1 MMNRFGWILKM
12 AWRDSRRQRG
22 RLLLLVSSIV
32 LGIGAMVAIQ
42 SFGENLQQV
51 IKAESKELLG
61 ADLSLQSQY
70 PITDE
75 AIELLDS
82 LGIELSR
89 EISFGSMVRFMPEG
103 NTRLVNV
110 RAIEGNYPFYGE
122 ITTQPANL
130 TARMRSEAFAIAD
143 ETLMLQFNAKPG
155 DSAGIGSL
163 MLPIFGSALK
173 VPGQSGITGS
183 VAPPVF
189 MPYRLAEASGLLQK
203 GSRINYSVYG
213 KYPEGFDQS
222 IYETIIVPRIE
233 STEIRLR
240 DVAAQQ
246 ERTGQIYSDLTG
258 FLNLTAFVALL
269 LGCVGVASAVN
280 VYAREKVKAA
290 AMLRCL
296 GASGNESAAIFI
308 VQIVGVAVPAALIG
322 VVAGNVL
329 QWFLPSL
336 FAEFIPLEVAPS
348 FSFSSALAGFLT
360 GVVTAFLFA
369 LQPMSSIRNISPLET
384 LRTVAPSKKNRL
396 AAALI
401 YALIAICVFFF
412 AWFQS
417 GSLLQAVAFVIGL
430 VVSFSL
436 LTLFAFALMRT
447 VRRFFPSGASFVLRQ
462 GLSSLYRPNN
472 QTLVLMVTIGLGA
485 ALIST
490 LIISRDVLLNKVQLA
505 SAGSEQ
511 PNMVLF
517 DIQDHQLNSLAN
529 TIKAADMPVIATV
542 PVVNM
547 RLESIKGIPASV
559 LKKDSTSG
567 ISSRLITR
575 EYRVTYR
582 DSLSESETVEEGQWI
597 GRAEIKN
604 GPVPISLEKGLAEDM
619 RLAVGDELAFNV
631 QGAEMNCRVASIR
644 KVDFQRVEANF
655 LVVFPSGVLEK
666 APKFHV
672 LLTRFANPE
681 QSAAFQRET
690 ATAFPNVSIIDLKLI
705 IETLEDVTAKVGF
718 VVQFMALISMLTGF
732 LVLLASV
739 RSSRFQRIRESVLL
753 RTLGAGRKQVFGINA
768 VEYLILGSIASL
780 TGIIIAVIA
789 NIFIAK
795 FSFNA
800 MIWPSFT
807 PLALIYIAITVVTV
821 LIGMLNIRSVVRQSP
836 LEILRADNL

>member
-1 MMNRFGWILKM
+1 M
-12 AWRDSRRQRG
+12 AWRDSRRQQG

-42 SFGENLQQV
+42 SFGENLQN
-51 IKAESKELLG
+51 IIRSESKELLG
-61 ADLSLQSQY
+61 ADISLQSQY
-70 PITDE
+70 PID
-75 AIELLDS
+75 AKAMELLDS

-89 EISFGSMVRFMPEG
+89 EISFGSMVRFMPTG
-103 NTRLVNV
+103 DTRLVNV
-110 RAIEGNYPFYGE
+110 RAIEGNYPFYGS
-122 ITTQPANL
+122 ISTQPENL
-130 TARMRSEAFAIAD
+130 TSRIRSEEFVIAD
-143 ETLMLQFNAKPG
+143 ETLMLQFNTKPG

-163 MLPIFGSALK
+163 MLPVFGSALK

-213 KYPEGFDQS
+213 KYPAGFDES
-222 IYETIIVPRIE
+222 LYETMIVPRLE

-240 DVAAQQ
+240 NVAAQQ

-280 VYAREKVKAA
+280 VYAREKVKAV

-308 VQIVGVAVPAALIG
+308 VQIVGVAIPAALIG
-322 VVAGNVL
+322 VIAGNIL
-329 QWFLPSL
+329 QWFLPVL
-336 FAEFIPLEVAPS
+336 FAEFIPLEVEPS
-348 FSFSSALAGFLT
+348 FSFSSALSGFLT
-360 GVVTAFLFA
+360 GVITAFLFA

-384 LRTVAPSKKNRL
+384 LRTVIPGKKNRL
-396 AAALI
+396 AGAPI
-401 YALIAICVFFF
+401 YALITFCVLLF
-412 AWFQS
+412 AWWQT
-417 GSLLQAVAFVIGL
+417 GSLLQAVVFVIGL
-430 VVSFSL
+430 LVSFSL
-436 LTLFAFALMRT
+436 LSLFALVLMRV
-447 VRRFFPSGASFVLRQ
+447 VRKYFPSGASFVLRQ

-490 LIISRDVLLNKVQLA
+490 LIISRDVLLNKVKLA
-505 SAGSEQ
+505 SAGGEQ

-517 DIQDHQLNSLAN
+517 DIQDHQLDSLQQ
-529 TIKAADMPVIATV
+529 TVKEFDMPVIGAV

-567 ISSRLITR
+567 ISSRILTR

-582 DSLSESETVEEGQWI
+582 DSLTDSETIEEGQWI
-597 GRAEIKN
+597 GNVTERKAYV
-604 GPVPISLEKGLAEDM
+604 PVSLEKGLAEDM
-619 RLAVGDELAFNV
+619 QLAVGDEFAFNV
-631 QGAEMNCRVASIR
+631 QGAELNCQVASIR
-644 KVDFQRVEANF
+644 NVDFQRVEANF
-655 LVVFPSGVLEK
+655 LVLFPTGVLEK

-672 LLTRFANPE
+672 LLTRFASPE
-681 QSAAFQRET
+681 QSAAFQRE
-690 ATAFPNVSIIDLKLI
+690 AASAFPNISIIDLKLI
-705 IETLEDVTAKVGF
+705 IETVEDVTAKVGF
-718 VVQFMALISMLTGF
+718 VVQFMAMISILTGF

-768 VEYLILGSIASL
+768 VEYLILGSMASF

-789 NIFIAK
+789 NLFIAK
-795 FSFNA
+795 FTFNA
-800 MIWPSFT
+800 LIWPSFA
-807 PLALIYIAITVVTV
+807 PLALIYLFITSATL